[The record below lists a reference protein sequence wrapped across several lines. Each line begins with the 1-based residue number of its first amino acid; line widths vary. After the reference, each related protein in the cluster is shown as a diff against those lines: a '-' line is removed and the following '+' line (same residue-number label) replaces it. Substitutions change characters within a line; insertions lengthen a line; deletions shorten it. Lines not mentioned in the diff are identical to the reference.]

1 MTISELIKKLQEIQ
15 NEDGDLDVR
24 VIHDGFE
31 ESIGKMEFY
40 TDRHILYIEQLW
52 NTEKTNEQRT

>member
-1 MTISELIKKLQEIQ
+1 MNISELIKKLQEIQ

-31 ESIGKMEFY
+31 YNIGDMEFY
-40 TDRHILYIEQLW
+40 VERHKLYIE
-52 NTEKTNEQRT
+52 